1 MSKDLQKV
9 QDFIFDYKVQTTLS
23 NINNH
28 LMSFNILEIT
38 GMGTQE
44 IKHSNILGWFFDASE
59 HNLEYQILN
68 EFLRKVIQKNPEVD
82 ATRGL
87 QEYLY
92 LAKHKKDISIYR
104 EKDNIDLL
112 IVDNANNVII
122 VFENKLYASERKD
135 GDDGGQLT
143 KYENIINTKYKSKL
157 QDPDNGYDKY
167 FIFLTKDLEE
177 PEKGE
182 EYWLRAEHQY
192 VTDVLGNILK
202 TKDDLSE
209 KTKIIFESYI
219 DLLKRSGIV
228 KDDALKKLCK
238 EIWAN
243 KEYREAFE
251 IILNNKPH
259 RYDELISYIKSFEG
273 AKILKEA
280 SNGNIKNIFVSLNDV
295 SPFVYR
301 FIYNK
306 QNLDLAFV
314 VVSKK
319 QELRYTSMTVNEKT
333 LTMTPTYL
341 KNPKKQLGYYM
352 VSRSLSEY
360 NNFMIQDKDLNEK
373 KIHEILKVAQDHDEN
388 YIQSLSKHKAIP

>member
-1 MSKDLQKV
+1 MSTDLKKV
-9 QDFIFDYKVQTTLS
+9 QDFIEDDKVQTTLF

-28 LMSFNILEIT
+28 LMDFNILEIT

-68 EFLRKVIQKNPEVD
+68 EFLRKVIQENPEVD
-82 ATRGL
+82 ATLDL
-87 QEYLY
+87 QEYVDLE
-92 LAKHKKDISIYR
+92 KHKKDITIYR

-157 QDPDNGYDKY
+157 QYPDNGYDKY
-167 FIFLTKDLEE
+167 FIFLTKDLEV
-177 PEKGE
+177 PEKGD
-182 EYWLRAEHQY
+182 EYWLRAKHQHI
-192 VTDVLGNILK
+192 TDILDDILK

-228 KDDALKKLCK
+228 KDDALEKLCK
-238 EIWAN
+238 EIWDDE
-243 KEYREAFE
+243 KYREAFE

-259 RYDELISYIKSFEG
+259 RYDELISYIKSFKG
-273 AKILKEA
+273 AKILKEV
-280 SNGNIKNIFVSLNDV
+280 SNAKIKNIFVSLNDA

-301 FIYNK
+301 FIYNI

-314 VVSKK
+314 VVSKDK
-319 QELRYTSMTVNEKT
+319 GLTYTQMTVNEKK
-333 LTMTPTYL
+333 LTMTPTYH
-341 KNPKKQLGYYM
+341 KNPKMQLGYYM
-352 VSRSLSEY
+352 LSRSLSEY
-360 NNFMIQDKDLNEK
+360 NNFMIQDKDLNK
-373 KIHEILKVAQDHDEN
+373 DKIHEILNVAHKHDEN
-388 YIQSLSKHKAIP
+388 YIQSLPKHKAIS